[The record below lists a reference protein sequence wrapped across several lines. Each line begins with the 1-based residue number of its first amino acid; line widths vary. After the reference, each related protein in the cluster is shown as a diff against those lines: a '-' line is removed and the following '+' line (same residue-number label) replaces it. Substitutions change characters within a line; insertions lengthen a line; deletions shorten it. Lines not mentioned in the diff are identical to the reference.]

1 MGGSVG
7 DDEKDHERATPEFDR
22 IGSGT
27 LPRGTTAG
35 YHHRQYPPDLL
46 AFSGG
51 RGASP
56 TSQASTAPDN
66 TRLPNQHAPAA
77 MTPTATTSSYGSPPS
92 SQFHPAAF
100 KTLPHSRSATP
111 YSLGPSAS
119 SSPIAPV
126 LPRHGYVT
134 IPRRPRAPSWS
145 SGPPTS
151 PTEVFEPVYDNLGL
165 RTTADG
171 SSKLSLNKSP
181 DAVLSSMRGRP
192 LPSTPGASH
201 YGTIQRS
208 TPNILA
214 GSPPDRAAPEGAAEW
229 PIKLADQSLDD
240 SRSLL
245 VPPSQQ
251 KVATASNTLGRKIPP
266 RPPPKPKKKSA
277 NGPTLYEDEGEDG
290 TEV

>member
-1 MGGSVG
+1 MDRV
-7 DDEKDHERATPEFDR
+7 DDEREHELATPELD
-22 IGSGT
+22 GGGGTSGT
-27 LPRGTTAG
+27 LPRGGTS

-56 TSQASTAPDN
+56 TSQTSTAPDS
-66 TRLPNQHAPAA
+66 TRLPNQHA
-77 MTPTATTSSYGSPPS
+77 TATTTAAASSSYASPPS
-92 SQFHPAAF
+92 GQYHPAAF
-100 KTLPHSRSATP
+100 KTLPHSRSGTP
-111 YSLGPSAS
+111 YCLGPSS
-119 SSPIAPV
+119 SSSSVAPV

-151 PTEVFEPVYDNLGL
+151 PTDILEPVYDNLGL

-171 SSKLSLNKSP
+171 SSMLSLNKSP
-181 DAVLSSMRGRP
+181 ELVSSSMRGRP
-192 LPSTPGASH
+192 LPVTPGGPSSH
-201 YGTIQRS
+201 YGMIQRS

-214 GSPPDRAAPEGAAEW
+214 GSPLDRAAPEGAAEW
-229 PIKLADQSLDD
+229 PIKLLDE
-240 SRSLL
+240 SMNGGHSLL
-245 VPPSQQ
+245 TQQ
-251 KVATASNTLGRKIPP
+251 QQAATSNTLGRKVPP